1 MSRRVG
7 HRLDRFYKAISIK
20 NRRIGR
26 RNARVIIR
34 RRRGIIGRP
43 ISGGRS
49 FRKKRGSGKQKICAA
64 TIRAIAQPIVVV
76 RIYRDI
82 VLLVGWRNRRREPR
96 VYTIDPQ
103 MTFLLTQTTQ
113 NRTRTIAGLV
123 AETLT
128 IKTDTVGTNITEV
141 TRTITFTTCRDLT
154 TMLYKHLELTKPE
167 EAGDRFRNSYTVMS
181 ETIIDVRGQ

>member
-1 MSRRVG
+1 
-7 HRLDRFYKAISIK
+7 
-20 NRRIGR
+20 
-26 RNARVIIR
+26 
-34 RRRGIIGRP
+34 
-43 ISGGRS
+43 
-49 FRKKRGSGKQKICAA
+49 
-64 TIRAIAQPIVVV
+64 
-76 RIYRDI
+76 
-82 VLLVGWRNRRREPR
+82 
-96 VYTIDPQ
+96 

-167 EAGDRFRNSYTVMS
+167 EAGDRFRNPYAIMPKTIVDIWGQRMLAPTVVQNFAIRCK
-181 ETIIDVRGQ
+181 TFNYGQIGQLERSVVNREER